1 MSNILINMIKESDD
15 KFTPPIS
22 YHSDLNFLKDEV
34 IVVSDIKFLICYFI
48 IFSDK
53 FFDVSI
59 KSIMY

>member
-1 MSNILINMIKESDD
+1 MNNESDD

-22 YHSDLNFLKDEV
+22 YHSDLNFFKDEV